1 MVKLRKTWIAM
12 SFFQNNLRFQIIF
25 PLSLI
30 MAIMLAVLS
39 FSIPI
44 LVERNAE
51 QHALHTALNSLKQLK
66 VLRTYY
72 TKNIV
77 KKVQEYGVLTP
88 AIKHLGET
96 DKIPLPATMIHDLSQ
111 LFDKSGSKL
120 NLYSPYPF
128 PNRQH
133 IVLDPFQQK
142 AWLELNDNPS
152 KIISV
157 VNKENDNTVLR
168 VAISDQMQVQT
179 CVDCHNN
186 HPLTPKSDWKLGDVR
201 GVLEMSI
208 DISSQLALANTLSL
222 WIISC
227 MLIAC
232 TLLIIIF
239 YFLTGKITEQVSN
252 ISQGMI
258 ALGKGNYETEIP
270 QHSATLE
277 THQMYTA
284 FQLFKTA
291 LLERQE
297 LEKQQQ
303 LFETEKVNSLGRM
316 VASIAHDVNTPIGIG
331 VTATSFLQDE
341 IEILAKK
348 FASGELNEEDFE
360 EFLESSRSSMTI
372 LTRNLS
378 SAADLIRS
386 FKQVSVD
393 QMSEQVREVLLS
405 EYFKEVIHSM
415 LPKTKRAQVT
425 VDLDCIEGR
434 SCFIYP
440 GFLSQV
446 ITNLIANSIIH
457 GFAEKNHGTITLVV
471 SAQENEVSIQYS
483 DDGIGIADDILPKV
497 MEPFFTTKRDEGG
510 SGLGLSIIHNIVT
523 QKLNGHI
530 KLTSGVGKGLTVD
543 ISFPILKQA
552 ANSL

>member
-1 MVKLRKTWIAM
+1 
-12 SFFQNNLRFQIIF
+12 
-25 PLSLI
+25 
-30 MAIMLAVLS
+30 MLAVLS

-51 QHALHTALNSLKQLK
+51 QHAIHTALNSLKQLK
-66 VLRTYY
+66 ILRAYY
-72 TKNIV
+72 TKNVV
-77 KKVQEYGVLTP
+77 KKVQDFGVLTP
-88 AIKHLGET
+88 AIKHLGEP

-111 LFDKSGSKL
+111 LFDDSGSKL
-120 NLYSPYPF
+120 NLYSAYPF

-133 IVLDPFQQK
+133 ITLDPFQQK
-142 AWLELNDNPS
+142 AWLELNENPNQ
-152 KIISV
+152 IISA
-157 VNKENDNTVLR
+157 VNNENNHTVLR
-168 VAISDQMQVQT
+168 VAIADQMQIQA

-186 HPLTPKSDWKLGDVR
+186 HPLTPKTDWQLGDVR

-208 DISSQLALANTLSL
+208 DISSQLALAKTLSL

-232 TLLIIIF
+232 ILLIVIF
-239 YFLTGKITEQVSN
+239 YFLTSKITEQVSN

-258 ALGKGNYETEIP
+258 ALGKGNYEIEVP
-270 QHSATLE
+270 QDSTTLE

-284 FQLFKTA
+284 FKLFKTA
-291 LLERQE
+291 LLERQD
-297 LEKQQQ
+297 LEEQQKV
-303 LFETEKVNSLGRM
+303 FETEKVNSLGRM

-341 IEILAKK
+341 IELLAKK
-348 FASGELNEEDFE
+348 FASGELDEEDFE
-360 EFLESSRSSMTI
+360 SFLASSQSSITI

-393 QMSEQVREVLLS
+393 QMSEQAREVLIS

-415 LPKTKRAQVT
+415 LPKTKRAKVT
-425 VDLDCIEGR
+425 VDLDCVEDR
-434 SCFIYP
+434 TSFIYP

-446 ITNLIANSIIH
+446 ITNLINNSIIH
-457 GFAEKNHGTITLVV
+457 GFADQNTGLITLVV
-471 SAQENEVSIQYS
+471 SAKENEINIQYR
-483 DDGIGIADDILPKV
+483 DNGIGISDDILPKV

-530 KLTSGVGKGLTVD
+530 KLTSGLGKGLTVD
-543 ISFPILKQA
+543 ISFPVLPT
-552 ANSL
+552 AN

>member
-1 MVKLRKTWIAM
+1 MP
-12 SFFQNNLRFQIIF
+12 FFQNNLRFKIIF

-30 MAIMLAVLS
+30 MAVMLAVLS

-51 QHALHTALNSLKQLK
+51 QHAIHTALNSLTQLK
-66 VLRTYY
+66 ILRAYY
-72 TKNIV
+72 TKNVV
-77 KKVQEYGVLTP
+77 KKVQEFGVLTP
-88 AIKHLGET
+88 AIKHLGEP

-111 LFDKSGSKL
+111 LFDESGSKL
-120 NLYSPYPF
+120 NLYSAYPF

-133 IVLDPFQQK
+133 ITLDPFQQK
-142 AWLELNDNPS
+142 AWLELSENPNQ
-152 KIISV
+152 IISA
-157 VNKENDNTVLR
+157 VNNKNNHTVLR
-168 VAISDQMQVQT
+168 VAISDQMQIQA

-186 HPLTPKSDWKLGDVR
+186 HPLTPKTDWQLGDVR

-208 DISSQLALANTLSL
+208 DISSQLALAKTLSL

-227 MLIAC
+227 MLAASI
-232 TLLIIIF
+232 LLIVIF
-239 YFLTGKITEQVSN
+239 YFLTSKITEQVSN

-258 ALGKGNYETEIP
+258 ALGKGNYEIEVP
-270 QHSATLE
+270 QDSTTLE

-284 FQLFKTA
+284 FKLFKTA
-291 LLERQE
+291 LLERQD
-297 LEKQQQ
+297 LEEQQKI
-303 LFETEKVNSLGRM
+303 FETEKVNSLGRM

-341 IEILAKK
+341 IELLAKK
-348 FASGELNEEDFE
+348 FASGELEEEDFE
-360 EFLESSRSSMTI
+360 NFLASSQSSITI

-393 QMSEQVREVLLS
+393 QMSEQAREVLIS

-415 LPKTKRAQVT
+415 LPKTKRAKVT
-425 VDLDCIEGR
+425 VDLDCVEDR
-434 SCFIYP
+434 TCFIYP

-446 ITNLIANSIIH
+446 ITNLINNSIIH
-457 GFAEKNHGTITLVV
+457 GFADQNTGLITLVV
-471 SAQENEVSIQYS
+471 SVQDDEVSIQYR
-483 DDGIGIADDILPKV
+483 DDGIGISDDILPKV

-530 KLTSGVGKGLTVD
+530 KLTSGLGKGLTVD
-543 ISFPILKQA
+543 ISFPVLPTE
-552 ANSL
+552 N

>member
-1 MVKLRKTWIAM
+1 MIAM

-39 FSIPI
+39 FSIPMV
-44 LVERNAE
+44 VERNAE

-66 VLRTYY
+66 LLRVYY

-77 KKVQEYGVLTP
+77 EKVQAYVVLAP
-88 AIKHLGET
+88 VIKHLDET

-111 LFDKSGSKL
+111 LFDEHGSKL

-142 AWLELNDNPS
+142 AWLELNENPS

-157 VNKENDNTVLR
+157 VNKENDHTVLR

-227 MLIAC
+227 ILIAC
-232 TLLIIIF
+232 TLLVIIF

-258 ALGKGNYETEIP
+258 DLGKGNYETEIP
-270 QHSATLE
+270 QYSITLE
-277 THQMYTA
+277 AHQMYTA

-297 LEKQQQ
+297 LEKKQQ
-303 LFETEKVNSLGRM
+303 LQIFETEKVNSLGRM
-316 VASIAHDVNTPIGIG
+316 VASIAHDVNTPIGIS

-348 FASGELNEEDFE
+348 FASGELNEEDFDF
-360 EFLESSRSSMTI
+360 FLESSRSSITI

-457 GFAEKNHGTITLVV
+457 GFAEQNNGTITLAV

-510 SGLGLSIIHNIVT
+510 SGLGFSIIHNIVT

-552 ANSL
+552 ASS

>member
-1 MVKLRKTWIAM
+1 M

-30 MAIMLAVLS
+30 MAVMLAVLS

-44 LVERNAE
+44 LVEKNAE
-51 QHALHTALNSLKQLK
+51 KHAIHTALNSLQQLK
-66 VLRTYY
+66 ILRAYY
-72 TKNIV
+72 TNNIV
-77 KKVQEYGVLTP
+77 KKVQEFGVLTP

-111 LFDKSGSKL
+111 LFDESGSKVS
-120 NLYSPYPF
+120 LYSAYPF

-133 IVLDPFQQK
+133 IELDSFQQQ
-142 AWLELNDNPS
+142 AWLELNDDPDR
-152 KIISV
+152 IISA
-157 VNKENDNTVLR
+157 VNSINNQTVLR
-168 VAISDQMQVQT
+168 IAISDQMQVQA

-186 HPLTPKSDWKLGDVR
+186 HLQTPKSDWQLGDVR

-208 DISSQLALANTLSL
+208 DISSQLALAKTLSV

-232 TLLIIIF
+232 ILLIVLF

-252 ISQGMI
+252 ISQGMVS
-258 ALGKGNYETEIP
+258 LGKGNYDVEIP
-270 QHSATLE
+270 QDSTTLE
-277 THQMYTA
+277 THQMYMA
-284 FQLFKTA
+284 FKLFKTA
-291 LLERQE
+291 LLERQA
-297 LEKQQQ
+297 LENQQQ
-303 LFETEKVNSLGRM
+303 VFETEKVNSLGRM
-316 VASIAHDVNTPIGIG
+316 VASIAHDVNTPIGIS

-341 IEILAKK
+341 IEILANK
-348 FASGELNEEDFE
+348 FASGELDEEDFE
-360 EFLESSRSSMTI
+360 SFLTSSRSSMTI
-372 LTRNLS
+372 LTRNLA

-393 QMSEQVREVLLS
+393 QMSEQAREVLIS

-415 LPKTKRAQVT
+415 LPKTKRAKVT
-425 VDLDCIEGR
+425 VDLECIEDR

-446 ITNLIANSIIH
+446 ITNLISNSIIH
-457 GFAEKNHGTITLVV
+457 GFADQNTGSITLLV
-471 SAQENEVSIQYS
+471 SVQNDEISIQYR
-483 DDGIGIADDILPKV
+483 DNGVGISDDILPKV
-497 MEPFFTTKRDEGG
+497 MDPFFTTKRDEGG

-530 KLTSGVGKGLTVD
+530 KLTSGLGKGLTVE
-543 ISFPILKQA
+543 ISFPVLQTA
-552 ANSL
+552 AN

>member
-1 MVKLRKTWIAM
+1 M

-30 MAIMLAVLS
+30 MAVMLAVLS

-44 LVERNAE
+44 LVERNAK
-51 QHALHTALNSLKQLK
+51 QHAIHTALNSLKQLK
-66 VLRTYY
+66 VLRAYY

-77 KKVQEYGVLTP
+77 KKVQEFGVLTP
-88 AIKHLGET
+88 AIKHLGEP

-111 LFDKSGSKL
+111 LFDENGSKL
-120 NLYSPYPF
+120 SLYSAYPF

-133 IVLDPFQQK
+133 ITLDPFQQK

-152 KIISV
+152 QIISA
-157 VNKENDNTVLR
+157 VNNINSHTILR
-168 VAISDQMQVQT
+168 IAISDQMQVQA

-186 HPLTPKSDWKLGDVR
+186 HPLTPKADWQIGDVR

-232 TLLIIIF
+232 ILLIILF

-252 ISQGMI
+252 ISQGMVS
-258 ALGKGNYETEIP
+258 LGKGNYEIEIP
-270 QHSATLE
+270 QDSTTLE

-284 FQLFKTA
+284 FKLFKTA
-291 LLERQE
+291 LLERQA
-297 LEKQQQ
+297 LENQQQ
-303 LFETEKVNSLGRM
+303 VFETEKVNSLGRM
-316 VASIAHDVNTPIGIG
+316 VASIAHDVNTPIGIS
-331 VTATSFLQDE
+331 VTATGFLQDE
-341 IEILAKK
+341 IELLAKK

-360 EFLESSRSSMTI
+360 SFLASSQSSMTI

-393 QMSEQVREVLLS
+393 QMSEQAREVLIS

-425 VDLDCIEGR
+425 VDLDCVEDR
-434 SCFIYP
+434 ACFIFP
-440 GFLSQV
+440 GLLSQV
-446 ITNLIANSIIH
+446 ITNLINNSIIH
-457 GFAEKNHGTITLVV
+457 GFAEQNGGSITLVV
-471 SAQENEVSIQYS
+471 SAQENEVGIHYS
-483 DDGIGIADDILPKV
+483 DNGIGIADDILPKV

-543 ISFPILKQA
+543 ISFPVLQA
-552 ANSL
+552 AN

>member
-1 MVKLRKTWIAM
+1 M

-30 MAIMLAVLS
+30 MAVMLAVLS

-44 LVERNAE
+44 LVKRNAE
-51 QHALHTALNSLKQLK
+51 QHAIHTALNSLKQMK
-66 VLRTYY
+66 VLRAYY

-77 KKVQEYGVLTP
+77 KKVQEFGVLKP
-88 AIKHLGET
+88 AIKHLGEP

-111 LFDKSGSKL
+111 LFDEDGSKL
-120 NLYSPYPF
+120 SLYSAYPF

-133 IVLDPFQQK
+133 IALDPFQQK
-142 AWLELNDNPS
+142 AWLRLNDNPS
-152 KIISV
+152 QIISA
-157 VNKENDNTVLR
+157 VNNINSHTILR
-168 VAISDQMQVQT
+168 VAISDQMQVQA

-186 HPLTPKSDWKLGDVR
+186 HPLTPKADWQIGDVR

-232 TLLIIIF
+232 ILLIILF

-258 ALGKGNYETEIP
+258 ALGKGNYEIELP
-270 QHSATLE
+270 QDSTTLE

-284 FQLFKTA
+284 FKLFKTA
-291 LLERQE
+291 LLERQA
-297 LEKQQQ
+297 LENQQQ
-303 LFETEKVNSLGRM
+303 VFETEKVNSLGRM
-316 VASIAHDVNTPIGIG
+316 VASIAHDVNTPIGIS
-331 VTATSFLQDE
+331 VTATGFLQDE
-341 IEILAKK
+341 IELLAKK

-360 EFLESSRSSMTI
+360 SFLASSQSSMTI
-372 LTRNLS
+372 LSRNLS

-393 QMSEQVREVLLS
+393 QMSEQAREVLIS

-425 VDLDCIEGR
+425 VDLDCVEDR
-434 SCFIYP
+434 ACFIFP
-440 GFLSQV
+440 GLLSQV
-446 ITNLIANSIIH
+446 ITNLISNSIIH
-457 GFAEKNHGTITLVV
+457 GFPEQNGGSITLVV
-471 SAQENEVSIQYS
+471 SAQEHEVSIHYR
-483 DDGIGIADDILPKV
+483 DNGIGISDDILPKV
-497 MEPFFTTKRDEGG
+497 MDPFFTTNRDEGG
-510 SGLGLSIIHNIVT
+510 SGLGLSIIHNIIT

-530 KLTSGVGKGLTVD
+530 KLTSGLGKGLTVD
-543 ISFPILKQA
+543 ISFPVLQA
-552 ANSL
+552 AAN